1 MDKLVAGLFIIIL
14 ISSGYALAT
23 TPYGDDSQHNIIH
36 TMQTRSTSLEELYP
50 VMSNPIPI
58 KIPHESD
65 QASTIT
71 IIDTPSTFNWK
82 NYNGLDLTTKA
93 KNQGQCGSCWAFG
106 ALGAIESLINI
117 KEGYKDIDIDLSEQ
131 YLLSCLPEA
140 GSCNGGRTAS
150 PFSFI
155 INTSEEGN
163 FVNGVIFEECLLYE
177 ADDDVSCS
185 TKADY
190 WMDTLVP
197 LSDWGEIWFGPN
209 NNDAIEIM
217 KSKIFQNGPIYSLM
231 LVDDSF
237 RYFGSIFHRSTDYFP
252 YRSLGVD
259 MLNHAIL
266 VVGWKDD
273 PNISKGGYWIC
284 KNSWDTDWG
293 YDGFFNIE
301 YGSLNIQHYMA
312 WPEYNATSFDC
323 PPKADANGFY
333 IGTIGEQLVFDGSH
347 SFDAEDVNLHYSWD
361 FGDDTIG
368 ESMVIE
374 HEFPES
380 GIYQIKLSVTDQKNH
395 TSTDTTI
402 AFIDEEPINFDFS
415 GGYGLTIEI
424 ENRLEYDLLGT
435 QLSIDVMGSMQ
446 NIDCRNE
453 HIIGIS
459 AHDTYTMTLPIL
471 GLGKGTIHLNYEN
484 IEITKQFVAIG
495 PFAIIN

>member
-1 MDKLVAGLFIIIL
+1 MNKIIAGLFIIL
-14 ISSGYALAT
+14 FISSGYVLAATSLSNCPQDKTTNAL
-23 TPYGDDSQHNIIH
+23 Q
-36 TMQTRSTSLEELYP
+36 TMSTSIEELYP

-58 KIPHESD
+58 KIPSESD

-71 IIDTPSTFNWK
+71 IIDTPSEFSWK
-82 NYNGLDLTTKA
+82 NYNGIDLTTNA

-106 ALGAIESLINI
+106 ALGAIETLINI

-163 FVNGVIFEECLLYE
+163 FVNGVIFEECLPYE
-177 ADDDVSCS
+177 ADDDVPCS

-209 NNDAIEIM
+209 NNEAIEIM

-301 YGSLNIQHYMA
+301 YGSLNIHYYMA
-312 WPEYNATSFDC
+312 WPEYDATSFDC

-333 IGTIGEQLVFDGSH
+333 IGNVDEELMFDGSH
-347 SFDAEDVNLHYSWD
+347 SFDAEDENLHYLWD
-361 FGDDTIG
+361 FGDGTIG
-368 ESMVIE
+368 ESMVMQ
-374 HEFPES
+374 HEFTES
-380 GIYQIKLSVTDQKNH
+380 GIYDIKLTVTDQKNH

-402 AFIDEEPINFDFS
+402 AFIDQETLNFDFS
-415 GGYGLTIEI
+415 GGYGITIDI
-424 ENRLEYDLLGT
+424 INHLEYDLLYT
-435 QLSIDVMGSMQ
+435 QLSIDVSGLIQ
-446 NIDCRNE
+446 NMDYRNE
-453 HIIGIS
+453 DIIGIS
-459 AHDTYTMTLPIL
+459 AHDTFTMTLPIL
-471 GLGKGTIHLNYEN
+471 GLGKGTMHLTYEN
-484 IEITKQFVAIG
+484 IEITKQFIAIG